1 MDIKKTI
8 LVILFLTFIILII
21 EKVNN
26 SPPQYILENYTVQSG
41 DTAWSIM
48 SKRNFANKDIRELI
62 YFIEKDNN
70 IKAGY
75 LQIGQEIQIRI
86 YERGN

>member
-1 MDIKKTI
+1 MLKPT
-8 LVILFLTFIILII
+8 LVFLTLIILILI
-21 EKVNN
+21 IINKPINTEKYYLED
-26 SPPQYILENYTVQSG
+26 YIVQAG

-48 SKRNFANKDIRELI
+48 YKNNAANKDIRELI

>member
-1 MDIKKTI
+1 MLKSTLLFLSLMI
-8 LVILFLTFIILII
+8 LVLILINKPI
-21 EKVNN
+21 NTERYYLED
-26 SPPQYILENYTVQSG
+26 YIVQAG

-48 SKRNFANKDIRELI
+48 YKNNAANKDIRELI